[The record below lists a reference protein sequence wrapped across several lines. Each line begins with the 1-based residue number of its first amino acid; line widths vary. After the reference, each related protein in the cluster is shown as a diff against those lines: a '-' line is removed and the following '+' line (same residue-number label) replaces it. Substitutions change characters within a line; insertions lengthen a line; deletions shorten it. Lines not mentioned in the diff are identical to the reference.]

1 MTTAQKS
8 RIDQAKQT
16 LTALR
21 DERTSAS
28 EDDQKQPAFVE
39 NKKQLDA
46 AIKALDAV
54 KATGG

>member
-1 MTTAQKS
+1 MTSAQKS
-8 RIDQAKQT
+8 RVDQAKQI
-16 LTALR
+16 LNSLSN
-21 DERTSAS
+21 ERTSAS

-46 AIKALDAV
+46 AIKALDSV